1 MSNLYLTVVYY
12 SLQVTSTLSMETL
25 TIPSNLLSNP
35 SSDCPEIVLGT
46 VITELR
52 NHWSLWCGQ
61 PVGTLIC
68 AADLLVVVAHT
79 GTTLLFHL
87 GLSVCAENDGKHSN
101 RLYGTCLLACMCMMC
116 LHASMKAAVALWKL
130 AHTWKI
136 WDKQWLPGRVKPLAA
151 TSISPK
157 FTCTPAT
164 RHTSPTWNRRST
176 ETFQ

>member
-1 MSNLYLTVVYY
+1 MGRKWNLLWLLLCVFIIGYILLILLCFKYTLWYHGYTHSSRCHCSRTVMSNLYLTLVYY

-25 TIPSNLLSNP
+25 TIPGNLLSNP

-87 GLSVCAENDGKHSN
+87 GLSVCTENDGKRSN
-101 RLYGTCLLACMCMMC
+101 RLYGTCLLACMCTVWCVCMR
-116 LHASMKAAVALWKL
+116 AWKL
-130 AHTWKI
+130 
-136 WDKQWLPGRVKPLAA
+136 Q
-151 TSISPK
+151 
-157 FTCTPAT
+157 
-164 RHTSPTWNRRST
+164 
-176 ETFQ
+176 